1 MTKGCDRRV
10 STANARQDGNSRDY
24 GNKQF
29 RCAGLNHTSKIPF
42 HSRLPRPLPPPFPW
56 ELLPTTPSPL
66 GARPPVHGLPAG
78 RWKASMQTLPSQVSG
93 PGFSPR
99 IPAESRPPSP
109 TFGAGGRSGGS
120 RVTVVS
126 HPVAGRATKKS
137 SRRARGA
144 RGAPSILDRPG
155 AGGPGPA
162 GGEAGA

>member
-1 MTKGCDRRV
+1 
-10 STANARQDGNSRDY
+10 
-24 GNKQF
+24 
-29 RCAGLNHTSKIPF
+29 
-42 HSRLPRPLPPPFPW
+42 
-56 ELLPTTPSPL
+56 
-66 GARPPVHGLPAG
+66 
-78 RWKASMQTLPSQVSG
+78 MQTLPSQVSG

-120 RVTVVS
+120 RVPVVS
-126 HPVAGRATKKS
+126 HPVAGRAAKKS

-162 GGEAGA
+162 GGEGRGLAGLRGGAFRGAGALPGPGGAGRGRSETRKSPRAAGVYGSRLPHNIRGRGQVTEGPISSLDRLSDLRRISSPE